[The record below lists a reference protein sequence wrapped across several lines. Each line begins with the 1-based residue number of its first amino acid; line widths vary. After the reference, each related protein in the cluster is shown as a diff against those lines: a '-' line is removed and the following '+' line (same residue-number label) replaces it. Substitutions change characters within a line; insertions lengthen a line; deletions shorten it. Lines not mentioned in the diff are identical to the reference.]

1 MAYAEMDDGFDAM
14 RAALEAYDPLPPL
27 NRRPPA
33 LSRYMAKKLNVLLP
47 KEDLELW
54 LALAT
59 ARGRHAFVDAYNG
72 VEPET
77 DEERREIEIALH
89 ELCADTGYKA
99 TIYKGETSGLCI
111 WHIKRYKYQN
121 ASKRR
126 NTLRR
131 ELAAGTLT
139 ADTIAFFAQTE

>member
-1 MAYAEMDDGFDAM
+1 MAYQTGGDGFDAM

-27 NRRPPA
+27 NRRPPS

-47 KEDLELW
+47 KEDLDLW
-54 LALAT
+54 LALAA
-59 ARGRHAFVDAYNG
+59 ARARHAFVDAYHG
-72 VEPET
+72 YEPET

-99 TIYKGETSGLCI
+99 TIYKGETSGLYV
-111 WHIKRYKYQN
+111 WQLKRYKYTA

-126 NTLRR
+126 TALRR
-131 ELAAGTLT
+131 ELAAGTLS
-139 ADTIAFFAQTE
+139 ADAAAYVAR